1 MSHTISKSS
10 SSINEGVPLGNII
23 YKVKLLKNNSIHV
36 IYVFYGKKDKTMN
49 NEVISKQIFSEK
61 EHEEINRDKPKIIF
75 SEQKIHPDDSIAT
88 IKIKIINELNK
99 TNSAY
104 KNNVSM
110 EELYLFCKKV
120 EKLNTLSVYQS
131 LTQNKK
137 IN

>member
-1 MSHTISKSS
+1 M
-10 SSINEGVPLGNII
+10 GNII

-99 TNSAY
+99 TNS
-104 KNNVSM
+104 
-110 EELYLFCKKV
+110 ELRYIFEGNCIL
-120 EKLNTLSVYQS
+120 
-131 LTQNKK
+131 
-137 IN
+137 